1 MRQSDIAMSSD
12 DTFSTPF
19 QNFLRYLCKNHG
31 QLFQKQA
38 QPDPCY
44 VSDRHVGG
52 SNRISF
58 VLAPGRGMY
67 AMIVTQP
74 FSVSN
79 VRNNT
84 KHPAKV
90 RCSASMRLLGSG

>member
-38 QPDPCY
+38 QPDPCSPCWGIEQDLFCTRIQSWD
-44 VSDRHVGG
+44 VCHD
-52 SNRISF
+52 SNSTFSRIKRPNLRSTLPESATESIL
-58 VLAPGRGMY
+58 VR
-67 AMIVTQP
+67 
-74 FSVSN
+74 FSL
-79 VRNNT
+79 
-84 KHPAKV
+84 H
-90 RCSASMRLLGSG
+90 